1 MYVFIYLF
9 ICPLKPLHFLLL
21 REKKV
26 ASSNASQTISPMLIQ
41 CSTIASK
48 KDNRSC

>member
-1 MYVFIYLF
+1 MYLF
-9 ICPLKPLHFLLL
+9 ICPLKLLQFLLL

-26 ASSNASQTISPMLIQ
+26 ASSNASQTISPMLMQ
-41 CSTIASK
+41 YSTIASK